1 MSLGQSFHNH
11 RNLFYVTVAYAVV
24 VLGVCLMC
32 DVSWARLLLL
42 GISALF
48 FSIVY
53 FQILLG
59 VYFVKA
65 LIHDR
70 PNTFNP
76 FKFLGFVWA
85 STEKHLGDFFHTKLA
100 KDGAVTVL
108 IISFYLLFFCYLKS
122 LFPVISPT
130 NWDSYWAGIDLWLH
144 GGKYPHQYL
153 LPFVQTHNLEIW
165 LERVYIAW
173 FLIMYFANTYC
184 FFYDGNEIRRKQF
197 IWSFVLCWMVAGS
210 AMAIGFYSAGP
221 IFYHLI
227 NPDIV
232 NPYAEL
238 LAWMQVV
245 NDGKPA
251 FAYDAGMALYGT
263 ANDAIHPDL
272 NGTSA
277 MPSQHVGIAWLMAL
291 YAFQFKR
298 WLGILMTV
306 FTLAIMIGSV
316 ILGWHYAVDGYVGV
330 IVVTLIWLASGFVLR
345 RKAKNVQA

>member
-1 MSLGQSFHNH
+1 MAS
-11 RNLFYVTVAYAVV
+11 AVV
-24 VLGVCLMC
+24 VLGFSVH
-32 DVSWARLLLL
+32 VGVEWPRLLFMAL
-42 GISALF
+42 SSLF
-48 FSIVY
+48 FSIIY

-59 VYFVKA
+59 VYCVQV
-65 LIHDR
+65 LVYDR
-70 PNTFNP
+70 PKTFNP
-76 FKFLGFVWA
+76 FKFLSELWLR
-85 STEKHLGDFFHTKLA
+85 TEKRFGDFINTSLA
-100 KDGAVTVL
+100 LEGAITVL
-108 IISFYLLFFCYLKS
+108 VISFYLLCFCFMKS
-122 LFPVISPT
+122 YMSVIAPA
-130 NWDSYWAGIDLWLH
+130 NWDAYWAHADMVVH

-153 LPFVQTHNLEIW
+153 LPFVQAHNLEIW
-165 LERVYIAW
+165 LERVYIGW

-184 FFYDGNEIRRKQF
+184 FFYDKDALRRKRF
-197 IWSFVLCWMVAGS
+197 LWSFVLCWMIPGTI
-210 AMAIGFYSAGP
+210 MAIGFFSAGP

-227 NPDIV
+227 NPDLP

-251 FAYDAGMALYGT
+251 FAYDAAMKLYEMV
-263 ANDAIHPDL
+263 NDTLRPDL

-277 MPSQHVGIAWLMAL
+277 MPSQHVGVAWLMAL

-330 IVVTLIWLASGFVLR
+330 AVVTIIWFATGYVLR
-345 RKAKNVQA
+345 RKAKHVQAG